1 MLNNYWLTKWRGE
14 KREGRKKWTIGIWR
28 KTGARLKPSKILVLL
43 RVAEAMSPLQ
53 VRMGYF
59 PCQILVD
66 LLLGEATLVKSK
78 KQELSLIQVVHNLK
92 VS

>member
-1 MLNNYWLTKWRGE
+1 MEAG
-14 KREGRKKWTIGIWR
+14 KREGRKKWTIGIWK
-28 KTGARLKPSKILVLL
+28 KTEAGLKPSKILVLL
-43 RVAEAMSPLQ
+43 KVAEAMSPLQ

-66 LLLGEATLVKSK
+66 LLLGGATLVNTK
-78 KQELSLIQVVHNLK
+78 KPEPSFVQVVHNLK

>member
-1 MLNNYWLTKWRGE
+1 MFNNYWLTKWRGK

-28 KTGARLKPSKILVLL
+28 KTGAGLKPSKILVLL
-43 RVAEAMSPLQ
+43 KVAEAMSPLQ

-66 LLLGEATLVKSK
+66 LLLDGATLVNTK
-78 KQELSLIQVVHNLK
+78 KPEPSLIQVGHNLK